1 MAYSSCSSLLLPL
14 NDLPTLYHCGWT
26 RPYFKKMT
34 SRSYQLFMNL
44 VQNYMSN
51 MFYTLNSMLSHSS
64 SQIAFHTMKL
74 ASQQTHCRCCMCPL
88 CLCLLYTT
96 MLDSPISS
104 LLMGYCQQMITRT
117 RMREG
122 VGECPFTI
130 LITSFLSCDAV
141 LLNKKKTIH
150 KQKKWHIIRLFLT
163 SHRIY
168 A

>member
-26 RPYFKKMT
+26 RPNFKKMS

-51 MFYTLNSMLSHSS
+51 MFYTLNSILSHSS
-64 SQIAFHTMKL
+64 LQIAFHTMKL
-74 ASQQTHCRCCMCPL
+74 ASLQTHCRCCMCPA

-104 LLMGYCQQMITRT
+104 LLTGYCQHNDSHHQDESRCW
-117 RMREG
+117 
-122 VGECPFTI
+122 ECPFTI
-130 LITSFLSCDAV
+130 LITSFLSCGAV
-141 LLNKKKTIH
+141 LLNKK
-150 KQKKWHIIRLFLT
+150 RLCIKRRNGILLGYF
-163 SHRIY
+163 
-168 A
+168 